1 MAVIRALLVGLVLA
15 QPAHALSCLR
25 PDAVRSYLDG
35 MDQPGR
41 VVLLGTFDIP
51 PGALD
56 RPDRSL
62 TQIPEDKQVEGQ
74 FRGED
79 LLTGTRIE
87 GPITVVSRCFAS
99 WCGTMAPGIHLAF
112 GQQTEAGLE
121 LAVDPCGSAAFPD
134 PDMAS
139 LARLER
145 CMVDQ
150 TCERLEQR

>member
-1 MAVIRALLVGLVLA
+1 MALIRALLLGLLVT

-25 PDAVRSYLDG
+25 ADAVRSYLDRAERP
-35 MDQPGR
+35 DQ
-41 VVLLGTFDIP
+41 VVLLGTFDFT

-56 RPDRSL
+56 RPDGTMTR
-62 TQIPEDKQVEGQ
+62 IPEDKQVAGQ

-87 GPITVVSRCFAS
+87 GPITVVSHCMAS
-99 WCGTMAPGIHLAF
+99 WCGNMVPGIHLAF
-112 GQQTEAGLE
+112 GTQTAAGLVVS
-121 LAVDPCGSAAFPD
+121 VDPCGTAAFPD

-145 CMVDQ
+145 CMVDRD
-150 TCERLEQR
+150 CEILE